1 MSRVVTPFTAQSTAA
16 DVIAGVDLSGRRAIV
31 TGGAS
36 GIGLETARA
45 LASAGAEVTLAVR
58 DPAAGE
64 RAAADI
70 RADHPSADVRVARLD
85 LADLAGVEA
94 FTAAG
99 WTGPLHILV
108 NNAGIMALPQLTTT
122 AAGWEA
128 QFAVNHLGHA
138 ALTLGLHDAL
148 AAAGHARVVTV
159 SSSAHLMSP
168 VVFDDIHFSA
178 RPYEAWS
185 AYGQSKTASILF
197 TVALAEKWAADGITA
212 NALHPGGIMTN
223 LQRHLDEGQLRFVG
237 ALDERGNRLE
247 VPPGWKTPQ
256 QGAATTVLLA
266 ASPAVAG
273 LTGRY
278 FEDCAEATV
287 VVGQNDGR
295 SGVAGYALDTAAAER
310 LWDET
315 LRLLAR

>member
-1 MSRVVTPFTAQSTAA
+1 MSRIVTPFTARSTAA
-16 DVIAGVDLSGRRAIV
+16 EVVADVDLTGRRAVV

-45 LASAGAEVTLAVR
+45 LADAGAAVTLAVR
-58 DPAAGE
+58 DTDAGE
-64 RAAADI
+64 QAATGI
-70 RADHPSADVRVARLD
+70 RADHPDANVRVARLD
-85 LADLAGVEA
+85 LADLASVDA
-94 FTAAG
+94 FTAG

-108 NNAGIMALPQLTTT
+108 ANAGIMALPQLTRT
-122 AAGWEA
+122 AEGWER

-138 ALTLGLHDAL
+138 ALTLGLHHAL
-148 AAAGHARVVTV
+148 AAAGDARVVVV

-168 VVFDDIHFSA
+168 VVFDDIHFTA

-197 TVALAEKWAADGITA
+197 TVALAKRWAADGITA

-237 ALDERGNRLE
+237 ALDEQGNRLE

-256 QGAATTVLLA
+256 QGAATSVLLA
-266 ASPAVAG
+266 ASPELTGV
-273 LTGRY
+273 TGRY
-278 FEDCAEATV
+278 FEDCAEAAV
-287 VVGQNDGR
+287 VTGPNDAM
-295 SGVAGYALDTAAAER
+295 SGVAPFALDPEAAER

-315 LRLLAR
+315 RRLLGR